1 MAYDLIIKNGT
12 VIDGTGSFRR
22 RADVGVKDGTVAE
35 IGRVTDCA
43 AKTIDASDLIVA
55 PGFVDPHT
63 HYDAQ
68 ICWDPL
74 VSCTSWHGVTTVM
87 MGNCGVGIAPCKPSV
102 REVPAWDLVNVK
114 EIPFDA
120 LARGV
125 SWEWETFP
133 DFMAAAERR
142 GAGINLAFL
151 APLTPFRHYV
161 LGDESMEREA
171 RPAEIAQIASLL
183 REAITAG
190 AFGFSTTT
198 LPEHIGYQ
206 GRPLACRLA
215 SRDELKAY
223 ANVLRDLGR
232 GAIEVALTRRAGAV
246 SESEYDLLEFLLDES
261 ERPVTW
267 LGMASR
273 PEQPEA
279 SVETLKRLEP
289 LINRGGIPQVLCKP
303 FVVQMDLRNPFS
315 FADMAM
321 WGPVFNQ
328 PPCAQKKFYRDPAFR
343 AAFREELKRPHL
355 FQGRWNRVE
364 VLEVTNPALK
374 LNEGRTVEAIA
385 EERNK
390 DPLDIFFDLALAD
403 DLNIQYT
410 IQQYH
415 EEGNRQLVS
424 DSRTMI
430 GLAEGGAHVNM
441 LCDAGYCT
449 YLLGTWVRERRAMSL
464 EQAIKRIT
472 SEPADFF
479 GISDRGRLKAGLPAD
494 IAIFDEHRV
503 GSAKRARM
511 QNDLPGGGRRLVM
524 PAEGIEYTI
533 VNGDV
538 LYEHGYHSG
547 YLPGRVLRSGG
558 ADCGGAIRTSAP
570 RQPEAIMGK

>member
-1 MAYDLIIKNGT
+1 MPYDLLIKNGT

-22 RADVGVKDGTVAE
+22 RADVAVINGVVAE
-35 IGRVTDCA
+35 IGRINGGA

-55 PGFVDPHT
+55 PGFIDPHT

-74 VSCTSWHGVTTVM
+74 VSCTSWHGVTTVL
-87 MGNCGVGIAPCKPSV
+87 MGNCGVGIAPCKPAA
-102 REVPAWDLVNVK
+102 REIAAWDLVNV
-114 EIPFDA
+114 EAIPFDA
-120 LARGV
+120 LKKGI

-142 GAGINLAFL
+142 GSGINLAFL
-151 APLTPFRHYV
+151 APLTPFRRYV

-171 RPAEIAQIASLL
+171 RPDEIAQVASLL
-183 REAITAG
+183 REAIIAG

-198 LPEHIGYQ
+198 LPQHLGYQ
-206 GRPLACRLA
+206 GRPLGCRLA

-232 GAIEVALTRRAGAV
+232 GAIEVALTRRTGDV
-246 SESEYDLLEFLLDES
+246 SESEYELLEFLLNES
-261 ERPVTW
+261 ARPVTW

-273 PEQPEA
+273 PDQPEA
-279 SVETLKRLEP
+279 SADTLKRLEP
-289 LINRGGIPQVLCKP
+289 LINRGGVPQVLCKP
-303 FVVQMDLRNPFS
+303 LVIQMNLRNPFS

-328 PPCAQKKFYRDPAFR
+328 PAEKQKEFYRDRAFR
-343 AAFREELKRPHL
+343 AEFRKELRQPHL
-355 FQGRWNRVE
+355 FQGKWNRVE

-374 LNEGRTVEAIA
+374 PNETRTIAQIA
-385 EERNK
+385 EERHK
-390 DPLDIFFDLALAD
+390 DPLDTFFDLALAD
-403 DLNIQYT
+403 DLNIQYSM
-410 IQQYH
+410 QQYH
-415 EEGNRQLVS
+415 EAGNRELVS

-430 GLAEGGAHVNM
+430 GLSDGGAHVNM

-449 YLLGTWVRERRAMSL
+449 YLLGTWVRERRAMTL

-479 GISDRGRLKAGLPAD
+479 GIRDRGRLKVGLPAD

-524 PAEGIEYTI
+524 PALGIEYTI

-538 LYEHGYHSG
+538 LYEHGVHSG
-547 YLPGRVLRSGG
+547 YLPGRVLRSGVNQ
-558 ADCGGAIRTSAP
+558 AISLVRSRVA
-570 RQPEAIMGK
+570 

>member
-1 MAYDLIIKNGT
+1 MPYDLLIKNGT

-22 RADVGVKDGTVAE
+22 RADVAVINGVVAE
-35 IGRVTDCA
+35 IGRINGGA

-55 PGFVDPHT
+55 PGFIDPHT

-74 VSCTSWHGVTTVM
+74 VSCTSWHGVTTVL
-87 MGNCGVGIAPCKPSV
+87 MGNCGVGIAPCKPAA
-102 REVPAWDLVNVK
+102 REIAAWDLVNV
-114 EIPFDA
+114 EAIPFDA
-120 LARGV
+120 LKKGI

-142 GAGINLAFL
+142 GSGINLAFL
-151 APLTPFRHYV
+151 APLTPFRRYV

-171 RPAEIAQIASLL
+171 RTDEIAQVASLL
-183 REAITAG
+183 REAIIAG

-198 LPEHIGYQ
+198 LPQHLGYQ
-206 GRPLACRLA
+206 GRPLGCRLA

-232 GAIEVALTRRAGAV
+232 GAIEVALTRRTGDV
-246 SESEYDLLEFLLDES
+246 SESEYELLEFLLNES
-261 ERPVTW
+261 ARPVTW

-273 PEQPEA
+273 PDQPEA
-279 SVETLKRLEP
+279 SADTLKRLEP
-289 LINRGGIPQVLCKP
+289 LINRGGVPQVLCKP
-303 FVVQMDLRNPFS
+303 FVIQMNLRNPFS

-328 PPCAQKKFYRDPAFR
+328 PAEKQKEFYRDRAFR
-343 AAFREELKRPHL
+343 AEFRKELRQPHL
-355 FQGRWNRVE
+355 FQGKWNRVE

-374 LNEGRTVEAIA
+374 PNETRTIAQIA
-385 EERNK
+385 EERHK
-390 DPLDIFFDLALAD
+390 DPLDTFFDLALAD
-403 DLNIQYT
+403 DLNIQYSM
-410 IQQYH
+410 QQYH
-415 EEGNRQLVS
+415 EAGNRELVS

-430 GLAEGGAHVNM
+430 GLSDGGAHVNM

-449 YLLGTWVRERRAMSL
+449 YLLGTWVRERRAMTL

-479 GISDRGRLKAGLPAD
+479 GIRDRGRLKVGLPAD

-524 PAEGIEYTI
+524 PAQGIEYTI

-538 LYEHGYHSG
+538 LYEHGVHSG
-547 YLPGRVLRSGG
+547 YLPGRVLRSGVNQ
-558 ADCGGAIRTSAP
+558 AISLVRSRVA
-570 RQPEAIMGK
+570 